1 MKDIV
6 NKSMLGLAVSFLFV
20 TAQAAEVGEAVG
32 EGRGSFGAK
41 TETFDLVFPGG
52 PPAKL
57 VEAMEK
63 ASGQKLN
70 VLLPPNLSTFAIPR
84 MELRAVNVTTV
95 FKSLDLVFLRDEN
108 LRWIPVDNVWILQ
121 SGSERRSSQVFYIGH
136 LLSKFKVEDITTA
149 IQTTWQLAGKD
160 SKAELKY
167 HEDTQLLIAL
177 ANKSQLDTVTEMLR
191 ELQRA
196 LPDKGDPG
204 LPELLD
210 KIERRPKP

>member
-1 MKDIV
+1 MKDII

-32 EGRGSFGAK
+32 KGRGSFDAK
-41 TETFDLVFPGG
+41 TETFDLVFSGG

-63 ASGQKLN
+63 ARGQKLN
-70 VLLPPNLSTFAIPR
+70 VLLPPNLSGSAIPR
-84 MELRAVNVTTV
+84 MELRSVTVATV
-95 FKSLDLVFLRDEN
+95 FTSLNQILVRDEN
-108 LRWIPVDNVWILQ
+108 MRWFQVDNVWILQ
-121 SGSERRSSQVFYIGH
+121 SGSETRNSQVFYVGH

-149 IQTTWQLAGKD
+149 IQTTWKLAGKD

-177 ANKSQLDTVTEMLR
+177 ANKSQLETVTEVLR

-196 LPDKGDPG
+196 FPDKGHQST
-204 LPELLD
+204 LLSV
-210 KIERRPKP
+210 P